1 MNKLWLIIKREY
13 MTRVTKKTFWLATL
27 LTPLAFGL
35 FIFVEF
41 AILSYDGDSKKHILV
56 ADKDNILKKTLKDD
70 DNLYFTF
77 TNESLDDVK
86 KVFNKEKY
94 NGIIEIPK
102 LTDYKATK
110 LTMNYY
116 SDDELAIE
124 TRSKIEKTIQTRLY
138 DYKIESLGLNKD
150 TIAALDVN
158 VTIDPEPITAN
169 GKNGSTMGASIAAA
183 VGMAMGFIMYMSVF
197 IYGMMVMRSVME
209 EKTNRI
215 IEVLMSSVKPFELML
230 GKIIGVGAV
239 GLTQFLI
246 WSILIPL
253 ISMGAGL
260 VIGLKG
266 GHPKQ
271 MQMPNGTPQISEA
284 EVQTM
289 TQQFLNELG
298 NINWWWIVPLFA
310 LYFLCGYILYAS
322 MFAAVGSAIGDD
334 VGEGQSL
341 TIPITIPVVLAILI
355 MTNAVRQ
362 PDTSMAMFGSLFP
375 LFSPIVMPALLVF
388 KPPVWQV
395 VLSLTL
401 LIGTSIFF
409 TWLSGRIYRVGI
421 LLYGKKASFKEMVKW
436 VFTRD

>member
-1 MNKLWLIIKREY
+1 
-13 MTRVTKKTFWLATL
+13 
-27 LTPLAFGL
+27 
-35 FIFVEF
+35 
-41 AILSYDGDSKKHILV
+41 
-56 ADKDNILKKTLKDD
+56 
-70 DNLYFTF
+70 
-77 TNESLDDVK
+77 
-86 KVFNKEKY
+86 
-94 NGIIEIPK
+94 
-102 LTDYKATK
+102 
-110 LTMNYY
+110 
-116 SDDELAIE
+116 
-124 TRSKIEKTIQTRLY
+124 
-138 DYKIESLGLNKD
+138 
-150 TIAALDVN
+150 
-158 VTIDPEPITAN
+158 
-169 GKNGSTMGASIAAA
+169 
-183 VGMAMGFIMYMSVF
+183 
-197 IYGMMVMRSVME
+197 
-209 EKTNRI
+209 
-215 IEVLMSSVKPFELML
+215 MSSVKPFELML